1 MKTCQST
8 SEKGRTWRWSLIV
21 DDCQW
26 WLWKHEKLIV
36 TEKQTTIGLGPLQ
49 SGPLYS
55 LNNRIW
61 KGAKTK
67 RMSHCLNKP
76 NLEINASIKLHSQEK
91 RYWLLNGWK
100 SEEKLVVLDIKAN
113 LGFNNLNLPEDPEE
127 LDFSAHIEDV
137 SQNLPHLIV
146 LIALLWGHGSRESS
160 LKSTIQEDKH
170 VTTISKVML
179 GTR

>member
-55 LNNRIW
+55 LNNRNS
-61 KGAKTK
+61 KGGKAKWITK
-67 RMSHCLNKP
+67 IQR
-76 NLEINASIKLHSQEK
+76 
-91 RYWLLNGWK
+91 
-100 SEEKLVVLDIKAN
+100 KLVTLFDKN
-113 LGFNNLNLPEDPEE
+113 LGFENLNLPEDPEE

-137 SQNLPHLIV
+137 SQNLPHLPKEAIV
-146 LIALLWGHGSRESS
+146 LIALLWGQGSRESS

-170 VTTISKVML
+170 VTTISKVRL